1 MDLDQRAAECALR
14 KWGKPATYDDG
25 SGAEPIDYQLIFDQE
40 IDQFDEEERLRVPRI
55 ELSLLVSEVG
65 DYNSEAVIKLGGV
78 EYTVRKR
85 LADDG
90 VVWRVLV
97 EGQAKIAKNS

>member
-1 MDLDQRAAECALR
+1 MDLDQRAAERAFR
-14 KWGKPATYDDG
+14 KWGKAATYEDG
-25 SGAEPIDYQLIFDQE
+25 SGAEHIDCRVIKDQE
-40 IDQFDEEERLRVPRI
+40 IDDFDEDERVRVPRV

-65 DYNSEAVIKLGGV
+65 AYNAEAVITLGGV
-78 EYTVRKR
+78 AYQVRKR

-97 EGQAKIAKNS
+97 DT